1 MVPYAAVGA
10 GAGYLYY
17 VAAHIEYHH
26 RAGTLGPDFWP
37 KAILGLVL
45 ATCVYEIV
53 RTLAFGVRRQASGM
67 LQDIVEESVD
77 QFGDAGAGE
86 PPQKRPLLLAGG
98 IALTAAYVWLVPTLG
113 FFLAT
118 APYLAAFVTLG
129 GYRRRAIT
137 LAVSLLGTLAIMFF
151 FMKLVYVSLPLGTE
165 PFVQVTFLLMKL
177 MGIR

>member
-1 MVPYAAVGA
+1 MGC
-10 GAGYLYY
+10 YLYY
-17 VAAHIEYHH
+17 VAAHIEFHH

-37 KAILGLVL
+37 KAILALL
-45 ATCVYEIV
+45 ILTCLYEIV
-53 RTLAFGVRRQASGM
+53 RTLASGSRQASGM

-77 QFGDAGAGE
+77 QFGGDGTAELPEAH
-86 PPQKRPLLLAGG
+86 PWRLVGG
-98 IALTAAYVWLVPTLG
+98 MALTGGYVWIVPTLG

-118 APYLAAFVTLG
+118 APYLAAFIVLG
-129 GYRRRAIT
+129 GYRRPVIT
-137 LAVSLLGTLAIMFF
+137 LVVSLLGTLAIMFF